1 MPIPLLPVLGAIAE
15 FVVANGGRVAVRKYG
30 AKAVEKARKQITK
43 RQKAIDDNVRK
54 LKAKGEPAGKQSKLR
69 KAEIAETKTVNARN
83 KILKK
88 ESKELTDALNPPKL
102 EKPLKFTKGG
112 RVAKSSGG
120 SVSSRL
126 SKSGP
131 VAKPN

>member
-1 MPIPLLPVLGAIAE
+1 MPLPALGVVAKFVL
-15 FVVANGGRVAVRKYG
+15 ANGGRAAIRKYG
-30 AKAVEKARKQITK
+30 TKVVETAKKQIQK
-43 RQKAIDDNVRK
+43 RQNAIDDNVRK
-54 LKAKGEPAGKQSKLR
+54 LKTKGEPVGKQSKLR

-88 ESKELTDALNPPKL
+88 ESKELTDLLNQPQL
-102 EKPLKFTKGG
+102 EKPLKFSKGG
-112 RVAKSSGG
+112 RVGKAHGG

-131 VAKPN
+131 VGKPN

>member
-1 MPIPLLPVLGAIAE
+1 MGIPVVLGVIAE
-15 FVVANGGRVAVRKYG
+15 FIVANGGRMAIRKYG
-30 AKAVEKARKQITK
+30 VKAVEKARKQITK

-54 LKAKGEPAGKQSKLR
+54 LKSKDKSVGKQSELR

-88 ESKELTDALNPPKL
+88 ESEKLTNLLKEPQL
-102 EKPLKFTKGG
+102 EKPLKFSKGG
-112 RVAKSSGG
+112 RVAKSHGG

>member
-1 MPIPLLPVLGAIAE
+1 MALPALGAIAL
-15 FVVANGGRVAVRKYG
+15 FVLANGGRRAAIKYG
-30 AKAVEKARKQITK
+30 AKAVEKATKQIKK

-54 LKAKGEPAGKQSKLR
+54 IKAKGEPAGKQSKLR

-88 ESKELTDALNPPKL
+88 ESKELTDLLKEPKP
-102 EKPLKFTKGG
+102 EVPLKFSKGG
-112 RVAKSSGG
+112 RVGKSHGG

>member
-1 MPIPLLPVLGAIAE
+1 MALPAVGVIAE
-15 FVVANGGRVAVRKYG
+15 FILANGGRAAIRKYG
-30 AKAVEKARKQITK
+30 KKAVEKATK
-43 RQKAIDDNVRK
+43 KIKARQKAIDDNVRK
-54 LKAKGEPAGKQSKLR
+54 IKAKGEPAGKQSKLR

-88 ESKELTDALNPPKL
+88 ESKELTDLLKEPKP
-102 EKPLKFTKGG
+102 EVPLKFSKGG
-112 RVAKSSGG
+112 RVGKSHGG